1 MNQRLTKIPSLE
13 ISIQSLKLLKFSMKS
28 KTITKKIRQKSFTLK
43 TIEVVV
49 AILVAEMLGEVTKTE
64 AVTLM
69 AATIIPL
76 NL

>member
-1 MNQRLTKIPSLE
+1 VNQRLTKIPSLE